1 MFHILKIL
9 LLELKELDRDHNPF
23 SRQQQTIPKEPGQQQ
38 VKKLV
43 PN

>member
-1 MFHILKIL
+1 
-9 LLELKELDRDHNPF
+9 LKELDRAHNPF